1 MTGHKNKTLPLPNI
15 PAISPP
21 LWARDGHSQTLL
33 GYFLPSLT
41 WEKGQEDVVLN
52 LNDGDQVIGH
62 LHPGTTDL
70 MVYLFHGLGG
80 CGQSPYMQRM
90 ADMISK
96 LGHGVFVLNH
106 RGSGPGEGLAKK
118 PYHSGVAEDIS
129 TVLEY
134 GRQRF
139 PHCRHLAIGFSLSG
153 NALLL
158 LLSGAKGGCRPD
170 YAIAVNAPIHLERTS
185 LLLQSGLNRIYDLHF
200 VRLMRQR
207 MQEKIKRGFIHP
219 YQYKVTWLNTLRE
232 FDAIYLA
239 PEAGFRNRLH
249 YYESCS
255 THDKLSHV
263 EVPTIILTAEDDP
276 FIDVR
281 DYLKASMSS
290 SIYLHI
296 ERHGGHMGY
305 LSRVNLPHQG
315 RRWMDFAL
323 GEYIRYF
330 FLLREK
336 DFAPET
342 GRNHSKGTSTKP
354 FL

>member
-1 MTGHKNKTLPLPNI
+1 M
-15 PAISPP
+15 
-21 LWARDGHSQTLL
+21 
-33 GYFLPSLT
+33 PST
-41 WEKGQEDVVLN
+41 NWDQAEEDVVHELP
-52 LNDGDQVIGH
+52 DGDKIVSH
-62 LHPGTTDL
+62 LRPGQTDL

-90 ADMISK
+90 AQMIQQE
-96 LGHGVFVLNH
+96 GHGVMVTNH

-118 PYHSGVAEDIS
+118 PYHSGVAEDLS
-129 TVLEY
+129 TVLYY

-139 PHCRHLAIGFSLSG
+139 PHCRHLAIGFSLSA

-158 LLSGAKGGCRPD
+158 LLSGAQGGVLPD
-170 YAIAVNAPIHLERTS
+170 YAIAINAPINLERTS
-185 LLLQSGLNRIYDLHF
+185 LLLQTGFNRVYDLHF

-207 MQEKIKRGFIHP
+207 MAEKVKRGFIHP

-232 FDAIYLA
+232 FDSIYLA

-263 EVPTIILTAEDDP
+263 DVPTVVLTAEDDP

-281 DYLKASMSS
+281 DYVNANMSPA
-290 SIYLHI
+290 IHLHI

-305 LSRVNLPHQG
+305 LHHSNLANQG

-323 GEYIRYF
+323 GEYIRAF
-330 FLLREK
+330 FLHRNRDVLRQDK
-336 DFAPET
+336 TD
-342 GRNHSKGTSTKP
+342 HSKGTSTRP